1 MNTQCAPGVQVLDV
15 AALGVQGVRGDHHSG
30 QVEAGQRVA
39 QRRESVNL
47 TGLRRHGELPE
58 YDPGVVVDHRQQ
70 VPARLLGITAAL
82 PRCGAVAVG
91 LCAASG
97 TAQGLAVHREHPAS
111 SGRAAHSCC
120 TNVPI
125 TASNRSASTRPSSR
139 RVVGS
144 DGQRVQTPHGS
155 PA

>member
-30 QVEAGQRVA
+30 QVEAGQRVE

-58 YDPGVVVDHRQQ
+58 HHPGVVIDHHQQ
-70 VPARLLGITAAL
+70 VPTWFLGVI
-82 PRCGAVAVG
+82 AVG
-91 LCAASG
+91 GAARHCAASG
-97 TAQGLAVHREHPAS
+97 TAQGLAVHREPPAS
-111 SGRAAHSCC
+111 SGHDRAAHSCC